1 MKVKRKL
8 PAFIMALLICAVV
21 MCIPVFAAT
30 TTQDGLEVILTTD
43 KQIYTPDEQITV
55 SVSVNNTNNYDLSN
69 VSLTSVI
76 PEGYQLTEKTDNIRQ
91 IGELSA
97 GEKVDFTFVYGKE
110 QVSDAGSGKTDTS
123 DESGAQSVSGEKSKV
138 AATETGDSGD
148 GIVWIGLFGASLL
161 ILILLYILR
170 KKNVKRI
177 LSLFLIFSMAA
188 SIIVPADIEANAAP
202 VTKTLENE
210 FFVEVDEKPL
220 SIKAVVD
227 YSYDLTGLEYTVAF
241 DSDGGT
247 IVENQTVPYGEFAAE
262 PEDPEKEGYIFDGWY
277 NEAGEYF
284 DFNEAVIGDVQLTA
298 SWLEIT
304 ASEDDGFA
312 ENLGGESITPS
323 TDGEVNEPLE
333 SLADSPI
340 TSVDVTY
347 QLDNKGVVG
356 IRELVSD
363 PMLQT
368 AGLVGLPVEIE
379 AGGANVVNAT
389 ITFHY
394 DPALLEE
401 DPANLAIVWFDE
413 ENNIATL
420 LDDSIVDTENH
431 TVSVST
437 THFSRYGVVFRNI
450 WDELWG
456 KELPPMRTEAAPYYN
471 VVLTMDHSGSMNGDK
486 MSQSI
491 QAAQNFVD
499 VLADQDYISVITF
512 NGSARTLVEPTAVN
526 PEGSDNRSSIKNQ
539 ISDIRASGGTN
550 IEGALQLAM
559 NYAVTDP
566 QYQSLIVLIS
576 DGQSSVS
583 DETITQLTDLGQ
595 KVVAVGIGSDTDEE
609 LMKKIADMTGG
620 SYLHCDDAAD
630 IADAFIDLQ
639 NSYIGSTKDTDG
651 DKLPD
656 LLEIAGMRDQYG
668 EIWTTDSENADSDGD
683 GVNDGDEMGEF
694 NALAASTYFSRVSRP
709 DLYTVKSD
717 EAYLMMPENMM
728 YNFTE
733 DNKLVVTVYVLDAHY
748 RMAPDLLTP
757 MEEDGIPKE
766 YIYSTPQNLKVELLE
781 LPDDFHLESIET
793 TAEETQGYS
802 TYYKTTAVLS
812 YERTANWQTVIW
824 RVTADNCSE
833 WTGYSEN
840 GIMANYIEKEQQVLS
855 SSSTEDRNNHAKE
868 ETTENAEIM
877 LARQAKIFIEKFSN
891 SAKQRNNELE
901 SQNTTALVQFKS
913 LYNSYQNNIPDQV
926 YIAIS
931 EAVMEATKAS
941 KIDEYK
947 VDEIHN
953 QVAKQIMGGIRTL
966 NEKIEVN
973 GETYEVKGPIWAM
986 AGVNT
991 SFLTV
996 SYSGH
1001 RVQLYST
1008 SSQSEVAEA
1017 LADYCQVLAQLNN
1030 DVWKDFISCYITDTF
1045 GLAGFESVAK
1055 YNVDQVLDRSEKV
1068 IKALCDKKYADD
1080 LTEEMGAIAQD
1091 KLSSWFSN
1099 KFKNFV
1105 EQTVPNGKAYIDA
1118 SKEFKTAYKELQK
1131 YTDKLSEYVELLN
1144 SGASQDNLSK
1154 AESDKNKAYNQY
1166 ITACRIF
1173 EDLVKA
1179 L

>member
-1 MKVKRKL
+1 MRVRRKF
-8 PAFIMALLICAVV
+8 PAFIMALLMCVMVIC
-21 MCIPVFAAT
+21 MPVYAAT
-30 TTQDGLEVILTTD
+30 TAQDGLEVTLTTD
-43 KQIYTPDEQITV
+43 KQVYSSDEQITV
-55 SVSVNNTNNYDLSN
+55 SVSVNNTNSYDLSD

-76 PEGYQLTEKTDNIRQ
+76 PEGYQLIEKTDNTWQ
-91 IGELSA
+91 IGKLSA
-97 GEKVDFTFVYGKE
+97 GEKADFTAVYGKE
-110 QVSDAGSGKTDTS
+110 QIFGAGFDKTDTS
-123 DESGAQSVSGEKSKV
+123 DKSGAQSASGEKSDAV
-138 AATETGDSGD
+138 AAETGDAG
-148 GIVWIGLFGASLL
+148 GGMVWIGLIGASLL
-161 ILILLYILR
+161 TLILLCILR
-170 KKNVKRI
+170 KRNAKRI
-177 LSLFLIFSMAA
+177 LSLFLIFSMSA
-188 SIIVPADIEANAAP
+188 SVIVPTGIESKAAP
-202 VTKTLENE
+202 VTRTLENE
-210 FFVEVDEKPL
+210 FFVEVEGEPL
-220 SIKAVVD
+220 SIKAVID
-227 YSYDLTGLEYTVAF
+227 YSYDLTGLEYTVTF

-262 PEDPEKEGYIFDGWY
+262 PEDPEKEGYVFDGWY
-277 NEAGEYF
+277 NEEGEYF
-284 DFNEAVIGDVQLTA
+284 DFNEAIVGDVQLTA

-304 ASEDDGFA
+304 ESEDDGFA
-312 ENLGGESITPS
+312 ENLGGESVTPS

-333 SLADSPI
+333 SLSDSPI
-340 TSVDVTY
+340 TSVDVSY
-347 QLDNKGVVG
+347 QLDGKGVVG

-363 PMLQT
+363 PMLLT

-389 ITFHY
+389 ITFQY
-394 DPALLEE
+394 DPQLLEG
-401 DPANLAIVWFDE
+401 DPADLAIVWFDE

-420 LDDSIVDTENH
+420 LDDSVVDTVNH

-437 THFSRYGVVFRNI
+437 THFSKYGVVLRNI

-471 VVLTMDHSGSMNGDK
+471 VVLTMDHSGSMSGDK

-491 QAAQNFVD
+491 QAAQNFID

-512 NGSARTLVEPTAVN
+512 NSSARTLVEPTAVDSD
-526 PEGSDNRSSIKNQ
+526 GSDNRSSIKNQ
-539 ISDIRASGGTN
+539 ISGIRASGGTD
-550 IEGALQLAM
+550 IEEALQLAM
-559 NYAVTDP
+559 NYVATDP

-576 DGQSSVS
+576 DGQSNVS
-583 DETITQLTDLGQ
+583 EETIAQLMELGQ

-620 SYLHCDDAAD
+620 SYLYCDDAAD

-668 EIWTTDSENADSDGD
+668 EIWTTDPENADSDGD
-683 GVNDGDEMGEF
+683 GINDGDEMGEF
-694 NALAASTYFSRVSRP
+694 NALAANTYFSRVSRP
-709 DLYTVKSD
+709 DLYTVKSN

-728 YNFTE
+728 YDFTE

-766 YIYSTPQNLKVELLE
+766 YIYSDPQNLKVELLE
-781 LPDDFHLESIET
+781 LPDDFQLESIET

-812 YERTANWQTVIW
+812 YDHTANWQTVIW

-855 SSSTEDRNNHAKE
+855 NGNTEDRNNHAKE
-868 ETTENAEIM
+868 ETAAEAEVM
-877 LARQAKIFIEKFSN
+877 LARQAKTFIEKFSN
-891 SAKQRNNELE
+891 SAEQKNNELTT
-901 SQNTTALVQFKS
+901 QNAAALVKFKS
-913 LYNSYQNNIPDQV
+913 VYNSTQDDIPEEV

-931 EAVMEATKAS
+931 EAVMEATEAS

-947 VDEIHN
+947 ADQIHN
-953 QVAKQIMGGIRTL
+953 QVAKQIMEGIRTL
-966 NEKIEVN
+966 DEKIEVD
-973 GETYEVKGPIWAM
+973 GVTYEIRGPLWAM
-986 AGVNT
+986 GPYV

-996 SYSGH
+996 SYPGH
-1001 RVQLYST
+1001 KVQLYSA

-1045 GLAGFESVAK
+1045 GLAGFDSVTK
-1055 YNVDQVLDRSEKV
+1055 RNVDQVLDRSEKV

-1080 LTEEMGAIAQD
+1080 LVEEMGTVAQD

-1099 KFKNFV
+1099 KFKEFV
-1105 EQTVPNGKAYIDA
+1105 EQTVPNGKEYIDA

-1131 YTDKLSEYVELLN
+1131 YTDKLGEYVELLN
-1144 SGASQDNLSK
+1144 SGASQDDLSK
-1154 AESDKNKAYNQY
+1154 AESDKNKAYNEY
-1166 ITACRIF
+1166 VAACRIF